1 MNRIGRLLKLSLPFV
16 VSGGLLYYQLST
28 FDMGGV
34 LAHVKGLVGLVFVPA
49 LLAYGVFSLWIE
61 AFCLIRLFRTSGY
74 TLRLWTAARIR
85 AASYLIYIINY
96 AIGAA
101 ALTALLRRR
110 TRVSLGDAGGVVIL
124 IALFDMG
131 ILILLSGVSAAF
143 QSSDAPAVRI
153 GVIAAAGIGLVSGF
167 AILRTPGSLGPLDRI
182 RSLAV
187 FRAARTTPPGMLLE
201 LGVLRLV
208 FVTSFMAVGWS
219 ALWAF
224 HIHVP
229 FGEAILNIAL
239 TAIVSA
245 IPIAVAGLGT
255 GQAAFIVL
263 FRGWADEGTLLACSL
278 TLSAGL
284 IALRAGM
291 GFIFSQEYVREAI
304 EAVRKESE
312 QA

>member
-1 MNRIGRLLKLSLPFV
+1 LLKLSLPFV

-28 FDMGGV
+28 FDMSGV
-34 LAHVKGLVGLVFVPA
+34 LAHVKGPVGVIFVPV
-49 LLAYGVFSLWIE
+49 LLAYGAFSLWIE
-61 AFCLIRLFRTSGY
+61 ALCLVRLLKTSGY
-74 TLRLWTAARIR
+74 ALRLWTAARIR

-96 AIGAA
+96 PLGAA

-110 TRVSLGDAGGVVIL
+110 TRVGLGDAGGVVIL

-131 ILILLSGVSAAF
+131 ILILLSGLSAAF

-153 GVIAAAGIGLVSGF
+153 GVIVAAGIGLVSGF
-167 AILRTPGSLGPLDRI
+167 AILRTPVSLGPIDRL
-182 RSLAV
+182 RSLAM

-208 FVTSFMAVGWS
+208 FVISFMTVAWS
-219 ALWAF
+219 ALWVF
-224 HIHVP
+224 HVRVP

-239 TAIVSA
+239 TTIVST
-245 IPIAVAGLGT
+245 IPVAVAGLGT
-255 GQAAFIVL
+255 SQAAFVVL
-263 FRGWADEGTLLACSL
+263 FRAWADEGTLLACSL

-291 GFIFSQEYVREAI
+291 GFVFSQEYVREAI
-304 EAVRKESE
+304 EAVRQERE
-312 QA
+312 QI